1 MGRKA
6 NNLPARL
13 ARKKKI
19 KDKNNLQIQ
28 GRAGLGR
35 RREKGRSERQ
45 KQRQKPREKPVD
57 PPVAQLSYV
66 ELAKQQEQKAEAAT
80 TQPLQVVQ
88 APQSKKA
95 RRKQRKRTQQEAE
108 RSETWEKSHVIPKA
122 DLKRDDT
129 LYFGEDRAQE
139 GNDGEEK
146 GPLPK
151 ASAIELSPGML
162 VRIAGLK
169 NMTTLNGETCTLQSW
184 NVAAERW
191 SVRIE
196 GNDKLL
202 KKENLEVK
210 ALLRPHTPVR
220 LIGLRMQELN
230 GKNGLCREWKAE
242 KSRWLVAVEGHGDVL
257 MKAENLE
264 VLLKPGLQVQLC
276 GLQTS
281 ELNGAEAVCLAPL
294 QGRWRVRLEGGAEKA
309 LRPENLAV
317 LSQEATF
324 CPAVT
329 QHVEVLEAE
338 EKPSRL
344 LCILRDVQEAER
356 KGLVQRSLTLVFCL
370 EASIAP
376 VSLALGQRQVAC
388 LKLTASNQQERL
400 KGFHLDGKRVLL
412 CTDEALSAYGASSIP
427 EVARAVSYDL
437 PDLQCHRK
445 RLERLNKSGEE
456 PGGCYHA
463 FVTDQVPAEV
473 CRGLCEMLQ
482 AARIPIHP
490 RLKELSTREASQK
503 AEAPTVG
510 KKRRRRRSSRAK
522 DASAARK
529 KCKL

>member
-80 TQPLQVVQ
+80 TQPSQVVQ

-108 RSETWEKSHVIPKA
+108 RSETWENSHVIPKA

-344 LCILRDVQEAER
+344 LRILRDVQEAER

-510 KKRRRRRSSRAK
+510 KKRRRRRS
-522 DASAARK
+522 
-529 KCKL
+529 C